1 MLYGRNR
8 HNIAKKLICIVSRR
22 VLEYFLS
29 RDTYRLAV
37 NFVFYYYSRC
47 SRCIFE
53 IPMIYVNTRC
63 WESYSY
69 FVPSRRNLGI
79 RLLGSTNEKLLLLR
93 VKSCHARWIS
103 KYFLL
108 LYLSYR
114 RDGNTHSFFFFTHS
128 IKGDIRLRKFI
139 RERYDDFP
147 FARNFVHG
155 PTILIKRTL
164 SESSISFSSVNPSM
178 ILDLRLPRGKS
189 ILINIRNRSIETV
202 QQLSSARSTPVS
214 IVESHC

>member
-1 MLYGRNR
+1 MEYDSSARRTRN
-8 HNIAKKLICIVSRR
+8 C
-22 VLEYFLS
+22 
-29 RDTYRLAV
+29 
-37 NFVFYYYSRC
+37 
-47 SRCIFE
+47 
-53 IPMIYVNTRC
+53 
-63 WESYSY
+63 YSY
-69 FVPSRRNLGI
+69 ALNRAMHDGFPN
-79 RLLGSTNEKLLLLR
+79 
-93 VKSCHARWIS
+93 IS
-103 KYFLL
+103 YFFI
-108 LYLSYR
+108 YPIVEMVI
-114 RDGNTHSFFFFTHS
+114 HIPFFFFTHS